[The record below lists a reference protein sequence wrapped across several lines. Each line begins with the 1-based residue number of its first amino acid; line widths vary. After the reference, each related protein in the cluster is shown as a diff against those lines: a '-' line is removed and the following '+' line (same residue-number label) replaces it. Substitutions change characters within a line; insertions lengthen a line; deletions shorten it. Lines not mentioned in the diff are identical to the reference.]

1 MLNIETKR
9 ADNITIVRVDG
20 EVDEDG
26 VRQLR
31 VALVNCLRNNGYNVV
46 VNLSGMQFISYMGV
60 GVLVERWRQFR
71 SHEGDMKLVGL
82 NLYAQRL
89 FRMTGV
95 TSLFDVY
102 ESEADAIQ
110 AYREE
115 AKGREKPK
123 GFFRELMRSLDKKAP
138 D

>member
-1 MLNIETKR
+1 MLNIETRR
-9 ADNITIVRVDG
+9 ADDITIVRVEG

-31 VALVNCLRNNGYNVV
+31 IALVNCLRNNGYNVV

-60 GVLVERWRQFR
+60 GVLVERLRQFR
-71 SHEGDMKLVGL
+71 SYEGDMKLVGL
-82 NLYAQRL
+82 NLYTQRL

-102 ESEADAIQ
+102 ESEADAIRE
-110 AYREE
+110 YRE
-115 AKGREKPK
+115 A
-123 GFFRELMRSLDKKAP
+123 A
-138 D
+138 

>member
-1 MLNIETKR
+1 MLNIETRR
-9 ADNITIVRVDG
+9 ADDVTVVRVDG

-31 VALVNCLRNNGYNVV
+31 IALVNCLRNNGYNVV

-60 GVLVERWRQFR
+60 GVLVERLRQFR
-71 SHEGDMKLVGL
+71 SYEGDMKLVGL
-82 NLYAQRL
+82 NLYTQRL

-102 ESEADAIQ
+102 ESEADAIRE
-110 AYREE
+110 YRE
-115 AKGREKPK
+115 A
-123 GFFRELMRSLDKKAP
+123 A
-138 D
+138 

>member
-1 MLNIETKR
+1 MLNIETRR
-9 ADNITIVRVDG
+9 ADDVTIVRVEG

-31 VALVNCLRNNGYNVV
+31 IALVNCLRNNGYNVV

-60 GVLVERWRQFR
+60 GVLVERLRQFR
-71 SHEGDMKLVGL
+71 SYEGDMKLVGL
-82 NLYAQRL
+82 NLYTQRL

-102 ESEADAIQ
+102 ESEADAIRE
-110 AYREE
+110 YRE
-115 AKGREKPK
+115 A
-123 GFFRELMRSLDKKAP
+123 A
-138 D
+138 